1 MYGILHSVDKW
12 LEKVVESDIIR
23 ILTGKKVLQMSDREK
38 VYQLLD
44 IVPDY
49 KIGYVVAYL
58 QGITE
63 GEDAK
68 PNAETL
74 AAMKE
79 LEDGGGECFDTL
91 DELWASLEE

>member
-1 MYGILHSVDKW
+1 
-12 LEKVVESDIIR
+12 
-23 ILTGKKVLQMSDREK
+23 MSEREQ

-44 IVPDY
+44 VIPDY

-58 QGITE
+58 RGMAE
-63 GEDAK
+63 GENAK
-68 PNAETL
+68 PNTKTL

-91 DELWASLEE
+91 DDLWASLEE

>member
-1 MYGILHSVDKW
+1 
-12 LEKVVESDIIR
+12 
-23 ILTGKKVLQMSDREK
+23 MSDREK
-38 VYQLLD
+38 MYQLLD
-44 IVPDY
+44 VVPEY

-58 QGITE
+58 QGIIE
-63 GEDAK
+63 GEDVK

-91 DELWASLEE
+91 DELWASLEEQQC

>member
-1 MYGILHSVDKW
+1 
-12 LEKVVESDIIR
+12 
-23 ILTGKKVLQMSDREK
+23 MSDREK
-38 VYQLLD
+38 MYQLLD
-44 IVPDY
+44 VVPEY

-58 QGITE
+58 QGIIE
-63 GEDAK
+63 GEDVK

-91 DELWASLEE
+91 DELWAGLEE

>member
-1 MYGILHSVDKW
+1 
-12 LEKVVESDIIR
+12 
-23 ILTGKKVLQMSDREK
+23 MSDREK

-58 QGITE
+58 QGMTE
-63 GEDAK
+63 GEDVK

-79 LEDGGGECFDTL
+79 LENGGGECFDTL